1 MDGDDFA
8 RNLAHKLAAASGGCV
23 AAGAKSQDCDAGA
36 IGAAVGEMVGDYL
49 IKPSQEIVLDDGS
62 VVAVLTDNEISTIH
76 NIAKLSAGSIALLS
90 HVDVDT
96 AANSAQTAVENNA
109 IWAVIPAVIWVADKA
124 WTAYQVYQD
133 IQALENGTKT
143 WEQLAREKGT
153 EYMAQAILGNVA
165 KFGVK
170 AVKKGSGYAL
180 KKVAQTCSF
189 RGDMLIKT
197 VSGYK
202 TIDSISIGDQVLSR
216 NEQTGDVSFQTVLN
230 QYNNAY
236 KQTVYIDIVDADGNK
251 QTIVSNTIHPF
262 FVKIDNNTPVPPSSE
277 GHHYRGEIENAHWV
291 DASNLK
297 AGYKL
302 LSENGQWQIVQ
313 NIKVTDEPLSA
324 YNLTVNNDHT
334 YFVTGSGTTYGVWV
348 HNSCAVPN
356 INHATNHGLQRIR
369 ERGFTQQKVTDIVNN
384 YSEKGYQPGGLTV
397 YIKKQSNRK
406 YDVIIV
412 NKDNKI
418 VSAIGGTKESL
429 PNRRAVVTMLNNN
442 GGFSGIALD

>member
-1 MDGDDFA
+1 
-8 RNLAHKLAAASGGCV
+8 
-23 AAGAKSQDCDAGA
+23 
-36 IGAAVGEMVGDYL
+36 MV
-49 IKPSQEIVLDDGS
+49 
-62 VVAVLTDNEISTIH
+62 NESTYCW
-76 NIAKLSAGSIALLS
+76 IAKLSAGSIALLS

-109 IWAVIPAVIWVADKA
+109 IWAAIPAIIWVADKA

-133 IQALENGTKT
+133 IQALQNGTKT

-153 EYMAQAILGNVA
+153 EYMAQAILSNVA
-165 KFGVK
+165 KFGLK
-170 AVKKGSGYAL
+170 AVKSGSGYAL
-180 KKVAQTCSF
+180 RKVAQTCSF

-216 NEQTGDVSFQTVLN
+216 NEQTGAVSFQTVLN

-262 FVKIDNNTPVPPSSE
+262 FVKIDHNTPVPPSSE
-277 GHHYRGEIENAHWV
+277 GHHYKGEIENAHWV

-302 LSENGQWQIVQ
+302 LCENGQWQIVQ

-334 YFVTGSGTTYGVWV
+334 YFVTSSGTTYGVWV
-348 HNSCAVPN
+348 HNSCFVKPSSN
-356 INHATNHGLQRIR
+356 LKVGDRIDISSFKESR
-369 ERGFTQQKVTDIVNN
+369 FNGQKVYKYGNYMIV
-384 YSEKGYQPGGLTV
+384 
-397 YIKKQSNRK
+397 
-406 YDVIIV
+406 
-412 NKDNKI
+412 KD
-418 VSAIGGTKESL
+418 
-429 PNRRAVVTMLNNN
+429 RRAGTSSAH
-442 GGFSGIALD
+442 GGSFWKLLDKKGNRIGTLSEDGRYLRR